1 MHENL
6 ESLTRTEL
14 EEWWDRVPGARRFM
28 KTLGR
33 EAEQNHA
40 LAVDIEASDV
50 EGFLTIFMDEIQ
62 RRNYSL
68 VLERLQLSTGESA
81 DEFVTTLVERYE
93 PHYMPDLLSGS
104 LMTDVAR
111 KKILS
116 GYVLLVKVEG
126 RATWLAEVISDFNR
140 FEDAGKGTVIFFT
153 PELPSQ
159 FTFRLTDFITPY
171 DVQFFAIN
179 LMESARLN
187 QTEKLY
193 TATLTA
199 KLAGTSA
206 VAAKNLARAD
216 LYSDGRRLVEEVLG
230 LEYPRRKYDRAVW
243 ETQIQFALP
252 IVETVREKLIAR
264 NLLELKKLLPRTDE
278 FGKVLDDAWDMELR
292 HLHYYGG
299 NVKVFSQSDWDVL
312 ELVYRARNDLSHL
325 DTLEREQLD
334 KIFALADF

>member
-1 MHENL
+1 MSETTDQ
-6 ESLTRTEL
+6 LTVTEL

-28 KTLGR
+28 KMLGR
-33 EAEQNHA
+33 EAEKNTA
-40 LAVDIEASDV
+40 LAVDIEASEV
-50 EGFLTIFMDEIQ
+50 EGFLTIFTEEIQ
-62 RRNYSL
+62 RRHYSL
-68 VLERLQLSTGESA
+68 VIEKLKLAAGESA
-81 DEFVTTLVERYE
+81 DEFVTSLVERYE

-111 KKILS
+111 KRILS

-126 RATWLAEVISDFNR
+126 RAAWLSEVINDFNR
-140 FEDAGKGTVIFFT
+140 VEDSGKGTVIFFT
-153 PELPSQ
+153 SELPSQ

-206 VAAKNLARAD
+206 RLAKNLARAE
-216 LYSDGRRLVEEVLG
+216 LYADGRRLVAEVMG
-230 LEYPRRKYDRAVW
+230 ADYRQRNYERAVW

-252 IVETVREKLIAR
+252 IVETVREKLIKR
-264 NLLELKKLLPRTDE
+264 NSVELKKLLPVTDE
-278 FGKVLDDAWDMELR
+278 FGKELRDAFDMELR

-299 NVKVFSQSDWDVL
+299 NVKVFSQSDWDIL
-312 ELVYRARNDLSHL
+312 EMVYRARNDLSHL
-325 DTLEREQLD
+325 DILDREQLD